1 MSPSR
6 FRIMSRRRTR
16 GFTLIELL
24 VVLVIL
30 GLLASLVGPRVMKHL
45 GESKTQTAIL
55 QIEELSSALDVY
67 RLEVGRY
74 PSGDDGLTALVENPG
89 NVPQWNGPYLRKKTI
104 RKDPWGNDYNYAYP
118 GENGDFDL
126 YSLGADNS
134 EGGDGENK
142 DVLGWE

>member
-1 MSPSR
+1 MFPPRMKTRSR
-6 FRIMSRRRTR
+6 MR

-45 GESKTQTAIL
+45 GESKTQTAML

-67 RLEVGRY
+67 RLEVGSY
-74 PSGDDGLTALVENPG
+74 PSGDAGLIVLVENPG
-89 NVPQWNGPYLRKKTI
+89 NVPQWNGPYLRRKTI
-104 RKDPWGNDYNYAYP
+104 RKDPWGNDYNYVLP

>member
-1 MSPSR
+1 MCNE
-6 FRIMSRRRTR
+6 RRHRSSG

-30 GLLASLVGPRVMKHL
+30 GLLASLVGPRVLNQL
-45 GESKTQTAIL
+45 GQSKSKTAML

-67 RLEVGRY
+67 RLEVGSY
-74 PSGDDGLTALVENPG
+74 PSSDEGLTALIEQPG
-89 NVPQWNGPYLRKKTI
+89 GVDQWNGPYLRKSTI
-104 RKDPWGNDYNYAYP
+104 RKDPWGNDYNYVSP
-118 GENGDFDL
+118 GEHSDFDL

-134 EGGDGENK
+134 EGGEGENK